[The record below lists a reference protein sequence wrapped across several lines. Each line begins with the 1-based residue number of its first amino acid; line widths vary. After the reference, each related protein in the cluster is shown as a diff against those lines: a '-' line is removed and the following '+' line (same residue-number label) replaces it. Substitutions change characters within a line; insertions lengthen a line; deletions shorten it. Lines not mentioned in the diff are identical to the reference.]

1 MGVENMSN
9 VAYKSNLEPKRVH
22 REVEQPKKEI
32 LKRGRITLGEKLIAL
47 IAVFA
52 IAIFAIS
59 IISVQ
64 TSIYSVNKSIE
75 ASEEKLLS
83 QQKTNDD
90 LKVQV
95 NDLGRYE
102 RILKLAKEKGLS
114 LNGDN
119 VKVVDGK

>member
-1 MGVENMSN
+1 MPS
-9 VAYKSNLEPKRVH
+9 L
-22 REVEQPKKEI
+22 
-32 LKRGRITLGEKLIAL
+32 L
-47 IAVFA
+47 VFA

>member
-1 MGVENMSN
+1 MSN
-9 VAYKSNLEPKRVH
+9 FAYKPIQEPKRIH
-22 REVEQPKKEI
+22 KEVEQPKKAI
-32 LKRGRITLGEKLIAL
+32 LKRGKVTLFEKLIAL
-47 IAVFA
+47 MAIVA
-52 IAIFAIS
+52 IAIFAFS

-64 TSIYSVNKSIE
+64 TSIYSVNKDIE
-75 ASEEKLLS
+75 ASEEKLAA

-102 RILKLAKEKGLS
+102 RILKMAKEKGLS